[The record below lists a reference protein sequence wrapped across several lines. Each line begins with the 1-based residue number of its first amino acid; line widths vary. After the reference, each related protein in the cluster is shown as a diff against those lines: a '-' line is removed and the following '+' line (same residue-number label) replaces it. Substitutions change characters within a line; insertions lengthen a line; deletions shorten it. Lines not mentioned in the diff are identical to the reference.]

1 MMECDPS
8 DTPEDSKS
16 GSDKLKSAQKLIER
30 YYFQLTQGCGNH
42 CDNPDCLSS
51 GKITQPLAPNE
62 AAAKALNCL
71 KVRAKLCT
79 QAVQEDEEMDTV
91 EDILRHPVAGPSGTL
106 GLPVPGVGQPCPRQ
120 SKSMLFLSEEKLDQ
134 LIQECSESG
143 NYTSL
148 KQTLWEVFS
157 SSDSLGASWPQ
168 LGVATPATPPASK
181 ACDTTSPSL
190 KKMTKEEVR
199 ALEGEKDVDSSE
211 TEIAAPV
218 EAAAAA
224 SSPSMASSVCTV
236 DIASLRSSYEKLFN
250 MDNSIFEAGLVN
262 ALVMLCSNMEM
273 DLKVKPNIAK
283 DVNFLNLYEI
293 VLELPVLGC
302 EAYLENVVPLVCR
315 GVALL
320 PVASQVALVKSWA
333 QHSAERLKSMLE
345 NLQQILSLRVYTG
358 TFTRDHLMND
368 DETISSC
375 TTVIRIIYYAS
386 LLGGSHY
393 SKQAVWDTS
402 ELPLLDTDNF
412 SSIEM
417 VGNASRKRYHD
428 SISEELE
435 LSPLDVRVPLISLEE
450 FYNEP
455 LNETIEMD
463 RDFAY
468 WKMPDHNF
476 SEKTKFSFMSHPF
489 ILNPATKAQAL
500 YYDNRIRM
508 YSERRMNLFQSMMAG
523 AFQSNPYLK
532 LQVRRD
538 HIVEDALVELEVVV
552 LENPQ
557 DLKKQLMVEFDAEQG
572 IDEGGLSKEFFQL
585 IVEEIFNPDYGMFIH
600 CPESHTYWFN
610 PSSYESCAQFTLIG
624 IVLGLAM
631 YNSVI
636 LDLHLPS
643 VIYRKLE
650 GKKGVFEDLKEFK
663 QSVWKGLNDLIEY
676 SGEDMEDVFMQPFQI
691 SYTDLFGSMITTD
704 LKEGGADIIVSQ
716 ANKREYVDLY
726 ADFLL
731 NKCVEKQFL
740 AFQRGF
746 NLVTSESPLHM
757 MFTPHELEMLICG
770 EKEFDFNELE
780 NSTEY
785 DGGFSKETNC
795 VRWFWEA
802 VHNMDL
808 EDKRR
813 LLQFT
818 TGSDRIPVG
827 GLAKLKLII
836 AKNGPDSDRLP
847 SAHTCFNV
855 LLLPEYSSKEKMIEL
870 LMKAIKECKGFGML

>member
-1 MMECDPS
+1 MMECDP
-8 DTPEDSKS
+8 PEDDQS
-16 GSDKLKSAQKLIER
+16 GAEKRKLAAQKLIER
-30 YYFQLTQGCGNH
+30 YYYQLTVGCGDTS
-42 CDNPDCLSS
+42 CDNPDCKSS
-51 GKITQPLAPNE
+51 GNIKTNLQPNE
-62 AAAKALNCL
+62 AAARALGCL
-71 KVRAKLCT
+71 KVHARLCS
-79 QAVQEDEEMDTV
+79 QPAQEEEKMDTM
-91 EDILRHPVAGPSGTL
+91 ENIFRQPVAGPSGAL
-106 GLPVPGVGQPCPRQ
+106 GHSVPGVGGQQCARQ
-120 SKSMLFLSEEKLDQ
+120 SKPMLFLSEEKLDH
-134 LIQECSESG
+134 LIAECTETG
-143 NYTSL
+143 NFTTL
-148 KQTLWEVFS
+148 KQTLWDVFS
-157 SSDSLGASWPQ
+157 NSESLGASWPMQ
-168 LGVATPATPPASK
+168 GVATPLSPPVNNSCETSAS
-181 ACDTTSPSL
+181 SL
-190 KKMTKEEVR
+190 LKMTKEEVR

-211 TEIAAPV
+211 VEIAAPV
-218 EAAAAA
+218 KDATTNTLA
-224 SSPSMASSVCTV
+224 SSTCTV
-236 DIASLRSSYEKLFN
+236 DITSLRRSYEKLFN

-262 ALVMLCSNMEM
+262 ALVMLCSNIEM

-293 VLELPVLGC
+293 VLELPVLGM

-315 GVALL
+315 GIALL
-320 PVASQVALVKSWA
+320 PVTSQVALVKSWSN
-333 QHSAERLKSMLE
+333 HTAERLKSMLE

-386 LLGGSHY
+386 LLGGDHY

-428 SISEELE
+428 PISEELE
-435 LSPLDVRVPLISLEE
+435 LSPLDVRVPLIPLDE

-468 WKMPDHNF
+468 WKMPEHNF

-523 AFQSNPYLK
+523 AFQPNPYLK
-532 LQVRRD
+532 LQIRRD

-600 CPESHTYWFN
+600 CPESHTFWFN

-663 QSVWKGLNDLIEY
+663 QSVWKGLNDLLEY
-676 SGEDMEDVFMQPFQI
+676 SGDDMEEIFMQPFQI
-691 SYTDLFGSMITTD
+691 SYTDLFGSLITTD
-704 LKEGGADIIVSQ
+704 LKEGGADIIVNQ

-731 NKCVEKQFL
+731 NKSVEKQFL

-746 NLVTSESPLHM
+746 NLVTSESPLQM

-802 VHNMDL
+802 VHSMDL
-808 EDKRR
+808 EDKRK

-855 LLLPEYSSKEKMIEL
+855 LLLPEYSSKDKMVEL

>member
-1 MMECDPS
+1 MECDV
-8 DTPEDSKS
+8 PEETQS
-16 GSDKLKSAQKLIER
+16 GTDKRKSAKKLIEQ
-30 YYFQLTQGCGNH
+30 YYHQLTLGCGKNN
-42 CDNPDCLSS
+42 CDNLNCASS
-51 GKITQPLAPNE
+51 GSFATPLTPNE
-62 AAAKALNCL
+62 AAAKALECL
-71 KVRAKLCT
+71 KDHAKLCNRT
-79 QAVQEDEEMDTV
+79 LPEDDQMDTV
-91 EDILRHPVAGPSGTL
+91 EDILKPLPIAGTSGHSFPSV
-106 GLPVPGVGQPCPRQ
+106 GLSCPRQ
-120 SKSMLFLSEEKLDQ
+120 TKAMLILYEEKLDK
-134 LIQECSESG
+134 IIDECAETG
-143 NYTSL
+143 NYSSL
-148 KQTLWEVFS
+148 KQTLYDVFS
-157 SSDSLGASWPQ
+157 STDSLGASWP
-168 LGVATPATPPASK
+168 LNGSSLVHKSTNSSCESSASL
-181 ACDTTSPSL
+181 CR
-190 KKMTKEEVR
+190 MTKEEVR
-199 ALEGEKDVDSSE
+199 ALEGEKDIDSSE
-211 TEIAAPV
+211 IETKTTPDPPV
-218 EAAAAA
+218 TTD
-224 SSPSMASSVCTV
+224 SASSVCTV
-236 DIASLRSSYEKLFN
+236 DIESLRRSYDKLFSL
-250 MDNSIFEAGLVN
+250 DNSIFEAGLVH
-262 ALVMLCSNMEM
+262 ALIMLCSNIEM

-302 EAYLENVVPLVCR
+302 EAYLEKVIPLVCR
-315 GVALL
+315 GIVLL
-320 PVASQVALVKSWA
+320 PVTSQVALVKSWSK
-333 QHSAERLKSMLE
+333 HSAERLKSMLE
-345 NLQQILSLRVYTG
+345 NLQQILSLKVYTG

-375 TTVIRIIYYAS
+375 TSVIRIIYYAS
-386 LLGGSHY
+386 LLGGEHY
-393 SKQAVWDTS
+393 SEQAVWDTS
-402 ELPLLDTDNF
+402 ELPLLETDNF

-417 VGNASRKRYHD
+417 VGNAARKRYHD
-428 SISEELE
+428 PISENLE
-435 LSPLDVRVPLISLEE
+435 LSPLDVRVPLIPLEE

-476 SEKTKFSFMSHPF
+476 GEKTKFSFMSHPF

-508 YSERRMNLFQSMMAG
+508 YNERRMNIFQSMMAG
-523 AFQSNPYLK
+523 AFQPNPYLK
-532 LQVRRD
+532 LEVRRD
-538 HIVEDALVELEVVV
+538 HIVEDTLVALEVVV

-557 DLKKQLMVEFDAEQG
+557 DLKKQLMVEFDSEQG

-600 CPESHTYWFN
+600 CPESRTYWFN

-650 GKKGVFEDLKEFK
+650 GKKGVFEDLKDFK
-663 QSVWKGLNDLIEY
+663 ASVWKGLDELLEY
-676 SGEDMEDVFMQPFQI
+676 SNEDIEDVFMQPFQL
-691 SYTDLFGSMITTD
+691 SYTDLFGSTITTD
-704 LKEGGADIIVSQ
+704 LKEGGAEILVNQD
-716 ANKREYVDLY
+716 NKKEYVDLY

-731 NKCVEKQFL
+731 NKSVEKQFL

-746 NLVTSESPLHM
+746 NLVTSESPLQM
-757 MFTPHELEMLICG
+757 MFTAQELEMLICG

-780 NSTEY
+780 SSTEY
-785 DGGFSKETNC
+785 DGGFSRETNC
-795 VRWFWEA
+795 VRWFWEV
-802 VHNMDL
+802 VHSMDI
-808 EDKRR
+808 EDKRK

-855 LLLPEYSSKEKMIEL
+855 LLLPEYSSKDKLSDL

>member
-1 MMECDPS
+1 MECDP
-8 DTPEDSKS
+8 PEDDQS
-16 GSDKLKSAQKLIER
+16 GAEKRKLAAQKLIER
-30 YYFQLTQGCGNH
+30 YYYQLTVGCGDTS
-42 CDNPDCLSS
+42 CDNPDCKSS
-51 GKITQPLAPNE
+51 GNIKTNLQPNE
-62 AAAKALNCL
+62 AAARALGCL
-71 KVRAKLCT
+71 KVHAKLCS
-79 QAVQEDEEMDTV
+79 QPAQEEEQMDTM
-91 EDILRHPVAGPSGTL
+91 ENIFRQPVAGPSGAL
-106 GLPVPGVGQPCPRQ
+106 GHSVPGVGGQQCVRQ
-120 SKSMLFLSEEKLDQ
+120 SKPMLFLSEEKLDH
-134 LIQECSESG
+134 LIAECTETG
-143 NYTSL
+143 NYTTL
-148 KQTLWEVFS
+148 KQTLWDVFS
-157 SSDSLGASWPQ
+157 NSESLGASWPMQ
-168 LGVATPATPPASK
+168 GVATPLSPPVNNSCETPAS
-181 ACDTTSPSL
+181 SL
-190 KKMTKEEVR
+190 LKMTKEEVR

-211 TEIAAPV
+211 VEIAAPV
-218 EAAAAA
+218 KDATTNTLA
-224 SSPSMASSVCTV
+224 SSTCTV
-236 DIASLRSSYEKLFN
+236 DITSLRRSYEKLFN

-262 ALVMLCSNMEM
+262 ALVMLCSNIEM

-293 VLELPVLGC
+293 VLELPVLGM

-315 GVALL
+315 GIALL
-320 PVASQVALVKSWA
+320 PVTSQVALVKSWSN
-333 QHSAERLKSMLE
+333 HTAERLKSMLE

-386 LLGGSHY
+386 LLGGDHY

-428 SISEELE
+428 PISEELE
-435 LSPLDVRVPLISLEE
+435 LSPLDVRVPLIPLDE

-468 WKMPDHNF
+468 WKMPEHNF

-523 AFQSNPYLK
+523 AFQPNPYLK
-532 LQVRRD
+532 LQIRRD

-600 CPESHTYWFN
+600 CPESHTFWFN

-663 QSVWKGLNDLIEY
+663 QSVWKGLNDLLEY
-676 SGEDMEDVFMQPFQI
+676 SGDDMEEIFMQPFQI
-691 SYTDLFGSMITTD
+691 SYTDLFGSLITTD
-704 LKEGGADIIVSQ
+704 LKEGGADIIVNQ

-731 NKCVEKQFL
+731 NKSVEKQFL

-746 NLVTSESPLHM
+746 NLVTSESPLQM

-802 VHNMDL
+802 VHSMDL
-808 EDKRR
+808 EDKRK

-855 LLLPEYSSKEKMIEL
+855 LLLPEYSSKDKMVEL

>member
-1 MMECDPS
+1 MECD
-8 DTPEDSKS
+8 TPEE
-16 GSDKLKSAQKLIER
+16 DKKKVVAQVAAQKLIER
-30 YYFQLTQGCGNH
+30 YYYQLTVGCGAQG
-42 CDNPDCLSS
+42 CDNPDCKSS
-51 GKITQPLAPNE
+51 GNINTTTTPNE
-62 AAAKALNCL
+62 AAARALRCL
-71 KVRAKLCT
+71 KVRARLCY
-79 QAVQEDEEMDTV
+79 QPVQEEEKMDTV
-91 EDILRHPVAGPSGTL
+91 ENYLKQPLPVAGPSA
-106 GLPVPGVGQPCPRQ
+106 VQSVGQSCVRPDKP
-120 SKSMLFLSEEKLDQ
+120 MLILSEDKLDK
-134 LIQECSESG
+134 LMAECAESG
-143 NYTSL
+143 NYSTL

-157 SSDSLGASWPQ
+157 STDSLGASWP
-168 LGVATPATPPASK
+168 LHTPMATPPPQKSKCEAPAAS
-181 ACDTTSPSL
+181 L
-190 KKMTKEEVR
+190 LKMTKEEVR

-211 TEIAAPV
+211 VEIAAPV
-218 EAAAAA
+218 LN
-224 SSPSMASSVCTV
+224 SPECTMASSVCTV
-236 DIASLRSSYEKLFN
+236 DIPSLRSSYEKLFN

-262 ALVMLCSNMEM
+262 ALVMLCSNIEM

-293 VLELPVLGC
+293 VLELPVLGM

-315 GVALL
+315 GIALL
-320 PVASQVALVKSWA
+320 PTASQVALVRSWSN
-333 QHSAERLKSMLE
+333 HSAQRLKSMLE

-386 LLGGSHY
+386 LLGGQHF

-428 SISEELE
+428 PISEELE
-435 LSPLDVRVPLISLEE
+435 LSPLDVRVPLIPLDE

-468 WKMPDHNF
+468 WKMPEHNF

-523 AFQSNPYLK
+523 AFQPNPYLK
-532 LQVRRD
+532 LQIRRD

-600 CPESHTYWFN
+600 CSESHTFWFN

-663 QSVWKGLNDLIEY
+663 QSVWKGLKDLLEY
-676 SGEDMEDVFMQPFQI
+676 SGDDMEEIFMQPFQI

-704 LKEGGADIIVSQ
+704 LKEGGADILVTQS
-716 ANKREYVDLY
+716 NKREYVDLY

-731 NKCVEKQFL
+731 NKSVEKQFL

-746 NLVTSESPLHM
+746 NLVTSESPLQM

-785 DGGFSKETNC
+785 DGGFSKDTNC

-802 VHNMDL
+802 VHSMDL
-808 EDKRR
+808 EDKRK

-855 LLLPEYSSKEKMIEL
+855 LLLPEYSSKDKMVDL

>member
-1 MMECDPS
+1 M
-8 DTPEDSKS
+8 
-16 GSDKLKSAQKLIER
+16 
-30 YYFQLTQGCGNH
+30 
-42 CDNPDCLSS
+42 
-51 GKITQPLAPNE
+51 
-62 AAAKALNCL
+62 
-71 KVRAKLCT
+71 
-79 QAVQEDEEMDTV
+79 
-91 EDILRHPVAGPSGTL
+91 
-106 GLPVPGVGQPCPRQ
+106 
-120 SKSMLFLSEEKLDQ
+120 
-134 LIQECSESG
+134 
-143 NYTSL
+143 
-148 KQTLWEVFS
+148 
-157 SSDSLGASWPQ
+157 
-168 LGVATPATPPASK
+168 
-181 ACDTTSPSL
+181 
-190 KKMTKEEVR
+190 
-199 ALEGEKDVDSSE
+199 GE
-211 TEIAAPV
+211 
-218 EAAAAA
+218 
-224 SSPSMASSVCTV
+224 
-236 DIASLRSSYEKLFN
+236 
-250 MDNSIFEAGLVN
+250 
-262 ALVMLCSNMEM
+262 
-273 DLKVKPNIAK
+273 
-283 DVNFLNLYEI
+283 
-293 VLELPVLGC
+293 
-302 EAYLENVVPLVCR
+302 
-315 GVALL
+315 
-320 PVASQVALVKSWA
+320 
-333 QHSAERLKSMLE
+333 
-345 NLQQILSLRVYTG
+345 
-358 TFTRDHLMND
+358 
-368 DETISSC
+368 
-375 TTVIRIIYYAS
+375 
-386 LLGGSHY
+386 HY

-402 ELPLLDTDNF
+402 ELPMLDTDNF

-428 SISEELE
+428 PISEELE
-435 LSPLDVRVPLISLEE
+435 LSPLDVRVPLIPLDE

-468 WKMPDHNF
+468 WKMPEHNF
-476 SEKTKFSFMSHPF
+476 SEKVKFSFMSHPF

-523 AFQSNPYLK
+523 AFQPNPYLK
-532 LQVRRD
+532 LQIRRD

-600 CPESHTYWFN
+600 CPESHTFWFN

-663 QSVWKGLNDLIEY
+663 QSVWKGLNDLLEY
-676 SGEDMEDVFMQPFQI
+676 SGDDMEDIFMQPFQI
-691 SYTDLFGSMITTD
+691 SYTDL
-704 LKEGGADIIVSQ
+704 
-716 ANKREYVDLY
+716 Y

-731 NKCVEKQFL
+731 NKSVEKQFL

-746 NLVTSESPLHM
+746 NLVTSESPLQM

-802 VHNMDL
+802 VHSMDL
-808 EDKRR
+808 EDKRK

-855 LLLPEYSSKEKMIEL
+855 LLLPEYSSKDKMVEL
-870 LMKAIKECKGFGML
+870 LMKAIKECKGFGM

>member
-8 DTPEDSKS
+8 PDTEQA
-16 GSDKLKSAQKLIER
+16 DKRKAAQKLIER
-30 YYFQLTQGCGNH
+30 YYFQLTQGCGQN
-42 CDNPDCLSS
+42 CDNQECVSS

-62 AAAKALNCL
+62 AAARALHCF
-71 KVRAKLCT
+71 KVRARLCN
-79 QAVQEDEEMDTV
+79 QPAQDDEAMDTV
-91 EDILRHPVAGPSGTL
+91 EDILRHPVAGPSGAL
-106 GLPVPGVGQPCPRQ
+106 GHTVPGVGQPCIRQ
-120 SKSMLFLSEEKLDQ
+120 PKFMLFLSEEKLDQ
-134 LIQECSESG
+134 LIKECSESG
-143 NYTSL
+143 NYTTL
-148 KQTLWEVFS
+148 KQTLWDVFS
-157 SSDSLGASWPQ
+157 STDSLGASWPMK
-168 LGVATPATPPASK
+168 GTATTATPPVPK
-181 ACDTTSPSL
+181 ACDVTSPNL

-211 TEIAAPV
+211 VETIPPV
-218 EAAAAA
+218 EAAS
-224 SSPSMASSVCTV
+224 SSPSSASASSVCTV
-236 DIASLRSSYEKLFN
+236 DISSLRSSYDKLFN
-250 MDNSIFEAGLVN
+250 LDNSIFEAGLVN

-320 PVASQVALVKSWA
+320 PVASQVALVKSWS

-386 LLGGSHY
+386 LLGGVHY
-393 SKQAVWDTS
+393 SQKAVWDTS
-402 ELPLLDTDNF
+402 ELPPMDSDNF

-417 VGNASRKRYHD
+417 VGNSSRKRYHD
-428 SISEELE
+428 PISEELN
-435 LSPLDVRVPLISLEE
+435 LSPLDVRVPLIPLDE

-532 LQVRRD
+532 LQIRRD

-557 DLKKQLMVEFDAEQG
+557 DLKKQLMVEFDSEQG

-600 CPESHTYWFN
+600 CSESHTYWFN

-643 VIYRKLE
+643 VIYRKLG
-650 GKKGVFEDLKEFK
+650 GKKGVYEDLKDFK
-663 QSVWKGLNDLIEY
+663 QSVWKGLNDLLEY
-676 SGEDMEDVFMQPFQI
+676 TGDDMEEVFVQPFQI
-691 SYTDLFGSMITTD
+691 SYTDLFGSLITTD
-704 LKEGGADIIVSQ
+704 LKEGGAGVLVNQ
-716 ANKREYVDLY
+716 GNKREYVDLY

-731 NKCVEKQFL
+731 NKSVEKQFL

-757 MFTPHELEMLICG
+757 MFTPQELEMLICG

-785 DGGFSKETNC
+785 DGGFSRDTNC

-802 VHNMDL
+802 VHSMDL
-808 EDKRR
+808 EDKRK

-855 LLLPEYSSKEKMIEL
+855 LLLPEYSSKEKLNDL

>member
-1 MMECDPS
+1 MMECDP
-8 DTPEDSKS
+8 PEDDQS
-16 GSDKLKSAQKLIER
+16 GAEKRKLAAQKLIER
-30 YYFQLTQGCGNH
+30 YYYQLTVGCGDTS
-42 CDNPDCLSS
+42 CENPDCKSS
-51 GKITQPLAPNE
+51 GNIKTNLQPNE
-62 AAAKALNCL
+62 AAARALGCL
-71 KVRAKLCT
+71 KVHAKLCS
-79 QAVQEDEEMDTV
+79 QPAQEEEQMDTM
-91 EDILRHPVAGPSGTL
+91 ENIFRQPVAGPSGAL
-106 GLPVPGVGQPCPRQ
+106 GHSVPGVGGQQCVRQ
-120 SKSMLFLSEEKLDQ
+120 SKPMLFLSEEKLDH
-134 LIQECSESG
+134 LIAECTETG
-143 NYTSL
+143 NYTTL
-148 KQTLWEVFS
+148 KQTLWDVFS
-157 SSDSLGASWPQ
+157 NSESLGASWPMQ
-168 LGVATPATPPASK
+168 GVATPLSPPVNNSCETPAS
-181 ACDTTSPSL
+181 SL
-190 KKMTKEEVR
+190 LKMTKEEVR

-211 TEIAAPV
+211 VEIAAPV
-218 EAAAAA
+218 KDATTNTLA
-224 SSPSMASSVCTV
+224 SSTCTV
-236 DIASLRSSYEKLFN
+236 DITSLRRSYEKLFN

-262 ALVMLCSNMEM
+262 ALVMLCSNIEM

-293 VLELPVLGC
+293 VLELPVLGM

-315 GVALL
+315 GIALL
-320 PVASQVALVKSWA
+320 PVTSQVALVKSWSN
-333 QHSAERLKSMLE
+333 HTAERLKSMLE

-386 LLGGSHY
+386 LLGGDHY

-428 SISEELE
+428 PISEELE
-435 LSPLDVRVPLISLEE
+435 LSPLDVRVPLIPLDE

-468 WKMPDHNF
+468 WKMPEHNF

-523 AFQSNPYLK
+523 AFQPNPYLK
-532 LQVRRD
+532 LQIRRD

-600 CPESHTYWFN
+600 CPESHTFWFN

-663 QSVWKGLNDLIEY
+663 QSVWKGLNDLLEY
-676 SGEDMEDVFMQPFQI
+676 SGDDMEEIFMQPFQI
-691 SYTDLFGSMITTD
+691 SYTDLFGSLITTD
-704 LKEGGADIIVSQ
+704 LKEGGADIIVNQ

-731 NKCVEKQFL
+731 NKSVEKQFL

-746 NLVTSESPLHM
+746 NLVTSESPLQM

-802 VHNMDL
+802 VHSMDL
-808 EDKRR
+808 EDKRK

-855 LLLPEYSSKEKMIEL
+855 LLLPEYSSKDKMVEL

>member
-1 MMECDPS
+1 
-8 DTPEDSKS
+8 
-16 GSDKLKSAQKLIER
+16 
-30 YYFQLTQGCGNH
+30 
-42 CDNPDCLSS
+42 
-51 GKITQPLAPNE
+51 
-62 AAAKALNCL
+62 
-71 KVRAKLCT
+71 
-79 QAVQEDEEMDTV
+79 MDIV
-91 EDILRHPVAGPSGTL
+91 EDILRHPVAGPSSTL
-106 GLPVPGVGQPCPRQ
+106 GHPVPGVGQPCPRQ
-120 SKSMLFLSEEKLDQ
+120 PKPMLFLTEAKLDQ
-134 LIQECSESG
+134 LITECSESG
-143 NYTSL
+143 NYTNL
-148 KQTLWEVFS
+148 KQTLWDVFS
-157 SSDSLGASWPQ
+157 SSESLGASWPMT
-168 LGVATPATPPASK
+168 GVSTPATPPAS
-181 ACDTTSPSL
+181 ASCDSQPSL
-190 KKMTKEEVR
+190 LKMSKEEVR

-211 TEIAAPV
+211 VEIAAPV
-218 EAAAAA
+218 EASAA
-224 SSPSMASSVCTV
+224 SISSMASSVCTV
-236 DIASLRSSYEKLFN
+236 DIPSLRSSYEKLFN

-262 ALVMLCSNMEM
+262 ALVMLCSNIEM

-315 GVALL
+315 GIALL
-320 PVASQVALVKSWA
+320 PTSSQAALVRSWSR
-333 QHSAERLKSMLE
+333 HSKERLKSMLE

-368 DETISSC
+368 DETIASC
-375 TTVIRIIYYAS
+375 TTVIRIIYYAN
-386 LLGGSHY
+386 LLGGEHY

-412 SSIEM
+412 SSIQME
-417 VGNASRKRYHD
+417 GNASRKRYHD
-428 SISEELE
+428 PISEEME
-435 LSPLDVRVPLISLEE
+435 LSPLDVRVPLIPLEE

-508 YSERRMNLFQSMMAG
+508 YSERRNNLVLSMMAG
-523 AFQSNPYLK
+523 AFASNPYLK

-650 GKKGVFEDLKEFK
+650 GKKGVFEDLKDFK
-663 QSVWKGLNDLIEY
+663 QSVWKGLNDLLEY
-676 SGEDMEDVFMQPFQI
+676 SGEDMEEVFMQPFQI
-691 SYTDLFGSMITTD
+691 SYTDLFGSMITTN
-704 LKEGGADIIVSQ
+704 LKDGGADILVNQ
-716 ANKREYVDLY
+716 ENKREYVDLY

-746 NLVTSESPLHM
+746 ILVTSESPLHM
-757 MFTPHELEMLICG
+757 MFTPQELEMLICG

-802 VHNMDL
+802 VHSMDL
-808 EDKRR
+808 EDKRK

-855 LLLPEYSSKEKMIEL
+855 LLLPEYSSKEKMGEL

>member
-8 DTPEDSKS
+8 DTPEDAQS
-16 GSDKLKSAQKLIER
+16 GSNMRKSAQKLIER
-30 YYFQLTQGCGNH
+30 YYFQLSQGCGNH
-42 CDNPDCLSS
+42 CDNPECLSS

-62 AAAKALNCL
+62 AAARALHCL
-71 KVRAKLCT
+71 KVRARLCT

-106 GLPVPGVGQPCPRQ
+106 GHPVPVPGLGQPCPRQ
-120 SKSMLFLSEEKLDQ
+120 PKSMFLSEEKLDQ
-134 LIQECSESG
+134 LMQECSESG
-143 NYTSL
+143 NYSTL
-148 KQTLWEVFS
+148 KQTLWDVFS
-157 SSDSLGASWPQ
+157 SSERLGASWPRS
-168 LGVATPATPPASK
+168 GVSKLATPPASK

-211 TEIAAPV
+211 AEIPAPV
-218 EAAAAA
+218 EAVAA
-224 SSPSMASSVCTV
+224 STLAMASSVCTV
-236 DIASLRSSYEKLFN
+236 DIDSLRSSYEKLFN

-273 DLKVKPNIAK
+273 DLKVKPNVAK

-315 GVALL
+315 GIALL
-320 PVASQVALVKSWA
+320 PVTSQVALVKSWSH
-333 QHSAERLKSMLE
+333 HSAERLKSMLE

-386 LLGGSHY
+386 LLGGVHY
-393 SKQAVWDTS
+393 TKQPVWDTS

-428 SISEELE
+428 HISEEME
-435 LSPLDVRVPLISLEE
+435 LSPLDVRVPLIPLDE

-468 WKMPDHNF
+468 WKMPDHSF

-663 QSVWKGLNDLIEY
+663 QSVWKGLDDLLEY
-676 SGEDMEDVFMQPFQI
+676 SGDDMEDVFMQPFQI
-691 SYTDLFGSMITTD
+691 NYTDIYGTMITTD
-704 LKEGGADIIVSQ
+704 LKEGGADIVVSQ

-746 NLVTSESPLHM
+746 NLVTSESPLQM
-757 MFTPHELEMLICG
+757 MFTPQELEMLICG

-802 VHNMDL
+802 VHSMDL
-808 EDKRR
+808 EDKRK

-855 LLLPEYSSKEKMIEL
+855 LLLPEYSSKEKMNSL

>member
-1 MMECDPS
+1 MECDP
-8 DTPEDSKS
+8 PEDDQS
-16 GSDKLKSAQKLIER
+16 GAEKRKLAAQKLIER
-30 YYFQLTQGCGNH
+30 YYYQLTVGCGATG
-42 CDNPDCLSS
+42 CDNPDCKSS
-51 GKITQPLAPNE
+51 GNIKTNLQPNE
-62 AAAKALNCL
+62 AAARALGCL
-71 KVRAKLCT
+71 KAHARLCS
-79 QAVQEDEEMDTV
+79 QPVQEDEQMDTM
-91 EDILRHPVAGPSGTL
+91 ENIFRQPVAGPSGTP
-106 GLPVPGVGQPCPRQ
+106 GHTVPGVGGQQCVRQ
-120 SKSMLFLSEEKLDQ
+120 SKPMLFLSEEKLDL
-134 LIQECSESG
+134 LITECTETG
-143 NYTSL
+143 NYTTL
-148 KQTLWEVFS
+148 KQTLWDVFS
-157 SSDSLGASWPQ
+157 NSESLGASWPLQ
-168 LGVATPATPPASK
+168 GVSAPVSPPVNNSCETSASN
-181 ACDTTSPSL
+181 L
-190 KKMTKEEVR
+190 LKMTKEEVR

-211 TEIAAPV
+211 VEVAAPV
-218 EAAAAA
+218 KDETSNTLA
-224 SSPSMASSVCTV
+224 SSTCTV
-236 DIASLRSSYEKLFN
+236 DITSLRRSYEKLFN
-250 MDNSIFEAGLVN
+250 MDNTIFEAGLVN
-262 ALVMLCSNMEM
+262 ALVMLCSNIEM

-283 DVNFLNLYEI
+283 DINFLNLYEI
-293 VLELPVLGC
+293 VLELPVLGM

-315 GVALL
+315 GIALL
-320 PVASQVALVKSWA
+320 PVASQVALVKSWSN
-333 QHSAERLKSMLE
+333 HTAERLKSMLE

-386 LLGGSHY
+386 LLGGEHY

-428 SISEELE
+428 PISEELE
-435 LSPLDVRVPLISLEE
+435 LSPLDVRVPLIPLDE

-468 WKMPDHNF
+468 WKMPEHNF
-476 SEKTKFSFMSHPF
+476 SEKVKFSFMSHPF

-523 AFQSNPYLK
+523 AFQPNPYLK
-532 LQVRRD
+532 LQIRRD

-663 QSVWKGLNDLIEY
+663 QSVWKGLNDLLEY
-676 SGEDMEDVFMQPFQI
+676 SGDDMEDIFMQPFQI
-691 SYTDLFGSMITTD
+691 SYTDLFGSLITTD
-704 LKEGGADIIVSQ
+704 LKEGGADIIVNQS
-716 ANKREYVDLY
+716 NKREYVDLY

-731 NKCVEKQFL
+731 NKSVEKQFL

-746 NLVTSESPLHM
+746 NLVTSESPLQM

-802 VHNMDL
+802 VHSMDL
-808 EDKRR
+808 EDKRK

-855 LLLPEYSSKEKMIEL
+855 LLLPEYSSKDKMVEL